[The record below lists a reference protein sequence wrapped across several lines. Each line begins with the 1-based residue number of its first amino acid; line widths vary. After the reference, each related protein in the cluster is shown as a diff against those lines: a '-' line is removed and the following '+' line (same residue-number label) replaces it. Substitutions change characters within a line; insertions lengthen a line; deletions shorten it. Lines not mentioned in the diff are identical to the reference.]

1 MKYLKITMALFA
13 ITLCGSLMGVDATQY
28 TQLIDITIPSFSA
41 SFLSEQV
48 DKGDDWTYN
57 QRVKKISAVDNISK
71 DGRALSAKIRGMF
84 SGSTTTDWQS
94 IPQGKNIT
102 FEDTAEEGGYK
113 LMIKSDKSLL
123 TTATASVNW
132 DLGSI
137 SYSPYPIKGS
147 R

>member
-28 TQLIDITIPSFSA
+28 TQLINITIPSWSA
-41 SFLSEQV
+41 NFISQQV

-57 QRVKKISAVDNISK
+57 QKVKKTAAVDTVSG
-71 DGRALSAKIRGMF
+71 DGRALSARPVGLLAGM
-84 SGSTTTDWQS
+84 GSVGYKK
-94 IPQGKNIT
+94 IPQGSNVE
-102 FEDTAEEGGYK
+102 FPDTSTQGPWK
-113 LMIKSDKSLL
+113 LYIKSDKSLL
-123 TTATASVNW
+123 TTVKASVNW

-137 SYSPYPIKGS
+137 DYSPYPIKGS